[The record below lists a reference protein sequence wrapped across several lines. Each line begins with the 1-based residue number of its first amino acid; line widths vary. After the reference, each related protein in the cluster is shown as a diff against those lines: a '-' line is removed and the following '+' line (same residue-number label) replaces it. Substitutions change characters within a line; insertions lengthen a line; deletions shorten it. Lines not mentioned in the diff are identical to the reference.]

1 MTQKDAESYS
11 FWRNHL
17 ESCHALARPQHHLSL
32 PGCSFPSKAGRELT
46 CFTGVGLNVLYLL
59 LKKTAVK
66 VWGYLLVWQMLLA
79 FPFWRVMSSLFLHY
93 TNHWRGFVFHMTKH
107 LVLIV
112 DFCQVCLLTSP
123 CPFITRS
130 AFIFCHSETLFSFS
144 FPFSVVFLTSCLQH
158 PALPVRVL
166 TEPQER
172 IPLQSSLSRIS
183 CRTT

>member
-1 MTQKDAESYS
+1 MSG
-11 FWRNHL
+11 F
-17 ESCHALARPQHHLSL
+17 
-32 PGCSFPSKAGRELT
+32 
-46 CFTGVGLNVLYLL
+46 VLYLL
-59 LKKTAVK
+59 SKKAAVK
-66 VWGYLLVWQMLLA
+66 ARGYPLIWQKSVSFLEGHVQLVSA
-79 FPFWRVMSSLFLHY
+79 LHQPLK
-93 TNHWRGFVFHMTKH
+93 RLPVFHMTKH

-130 AFIFCHSETLFSFS
+130 AFIFCHSETFFSFS
-144 FPFSVVFLTSCLQH
+144 FPFSVVFPTSCLQH